1 MNAATLEQY
10 IETSNLP
17 GLTALLNK
25 EPALATGN
33 TSAGVSAL
41 MLACYYRKPE
51 VIAILSEYIDELTL
65 FEAAA
70 TGRLDVLSRMLAA
83 NPAMVNEFSADGF
96 TPLGLACYFAQPEV
110 ARFLITS
117 GADVNLSSRNG
128 FHVTP
133 LHSAVAANQTEI
145 TRLLIEH
152 GAKVNVKQ
160 QLGVTPLH
168 SAAQNGNVEILIM
181 LLENNAAIDARMEGG
196 KVPADLALEKGFD
209 DIAGILME

>member
-10 IETSNLP
+10 IETSNIE
-17 GLTALLNK
+17 GLTALLNH
-25 EPALATGN
+25 EPALAGSV

-41 MLACYYRKPE
+41 MLACYYRKPQ
-51 VIAILSEYIDELTL
+51 VIALLSQYISQLSL

-70 TGRLDVLSRMLAA
+70 TGRLDVLSRLLAEQ
-83 NPAMVNEFSADGF
+83 PGMVNEFSTDGF
-96 TPLGLACYFAQPEV
+96 TPLGLACYFGQPQV
-110 ARFLITS
+110 ASFLISS

-152 GAKVNVKQ
+152 GANVNVKQ

-209 DIAGILME
+209 DIAGILMD